1 MASRKFTLHR
11 AWARQATIGFLGAT
25 THKIW
30 SPFVKAFEQALRD
43 KGWIDG
49 YNIAIEYRWAEGQE
63 DRYAKFAKE
72 FVDSEVDVIVT
83 SGTNA
88 VLAAK
93 KATKKIPIVF
103 AAAGDPVR
111 TKLVKTLKRPGGN
124 VTGLS
129 NRATTDL
136 AGQRIDELLVVVPDM
151 ERMAIIGNRRNR
163 VIPLEMKKVREQ
175 RRALAGSTP
184 SSAMC
189 GRSRISRPP
198 SRLSKARHPKTKW
211 TPFLFAATRSSP
223 PISTSSTPRLRRRT
237 CRRCMRSAITLTLE
251 ASCLLGRTS
260 TPCSPKRAVSST
272 RSCAERSRP
281 RFRSSCRR
289 AKRTHF
295 QSPSRA
301 HARSADTQADPAS
314 RKGEAL
320 TARHAS
326 KETCRARNLGRRPSE
341 GGCRDEVPG

>member
-11 AWARQATIGFLGAT
+11 TWARQATIGFLGAT

-103 AAAGDPVR
+103 AAAGDPVG

-136 AGQRIDELLVVVPDM
+136 AGQRIDQLLVVVPDM

-163 VIPLEMKKVREQ
+163 VIPLEMKKVESGARYRGIDTVIRDVRQ
-175 RRALAGSTP
+175 VKDIAPAIKALKGKTSKDKVDALFVCSDPFITTHQHVIHTAAAAANLPTMHAFSDYVDAGGFMSFGP
-184 SSAMC
+184 DFHAMFAKA
-189 GRSRISRPP
+189 GGIVDQILRGKEPADIPVQLQKGEKLTFNPHLARTLGVRI
-198 SRLSKARHPKTKW
+198 
-211 TPFLFAATRSSP
+211 
-223 PISTSSTPRLRRRT
+223 
-237 CRRCMRSAITLTLE
+237 
-251 ASCLLGRTS
+251 
-260 TPCSPKRAVSST
+260 PKRT
-272 RSCAERSRP
+272 R
-281 RFRSSCRR
+281 RR
-289 AKRTHF
+289 AKAKR
-295 QSPSRA
+295 
-301 HARSADTQADPAS
+301 
-314 RKGEAL
+314 
-320 TARHAS
+320 
-326 KETCRARNLGRRPSE
+326 
-341 GGCRDEVPG
+341 

>member
-1 MASRKFTLHR
+1 MASRNFTLHR

-49 YNIAIEYRWAEGQE
+49 YNVVIEYRWAEGQE

-136 AGQRIDELLVVVPDM
+136 AGQRIDQLLVVVPDM
-151 ERMAIIGNRRNR
+151 QRMAIIGNRRNR
-163 VIPLEMKKVREQ
+163 VIPLEMKKVESGARYRGIDTVIRDV
-175 RRALAGSTP
+175 RRVTDIAPAIKALKGKTSKDKVDALFVCSDPFITTHQHVIHTAAAAANLPTMHAFSDYVEAGGFMSFGP
-184 SSAMC
+184 DFHAMFAKA
-189 GRSRISRPP
+189 GGIVDQVLRGKKPAEIPVQLQKGQQLAFNPHLARTLGVRI
-198 SRLSKARHPKTKW
+198 
-211 TPFLFAATRSSP
+211 
-223 PISTSSTPRLRRRT
+223 
-237 CRRCMRSAITLTLE
+237 
-251 ASCLLGRTS
+251 
-260 TPCSPKRAVSST
+260 PKRT
-272 RSCAERSRP
+272 R
-281 RFRSSCRR
+281 RR
-289 AKRTHF
+289 AKLQR
-295 QSPSRA
+295 
-301 HARSADTQADPAS
+301 
-314 RKGEAL
+314 
-320 TARHAS
+320 
-326 KETCRARNLGRRPSE
+326 
-341 GGCRDEVPG
+341 

>member
-1 MASRKFTLHR
+1 MASHNFTMHR
-11 AWARQATIGFLGAT
+11 AWARQATVGFLGAT

-30 SPFVKAFEQALRD
+30 APFVKAFEQGLRK

-93 KATKKIPIVF
+93 KATKSIPIVF

-136 AGQRIDELLVVVPDM
+136 AGQRIDQLLVVVPNM
-151 ERMAIIGNRRNR
+151 QRMAVIGNRRNR
-163 VIPLEMKKVREQ
+163 VIPLEIKKVE
-175 RRALAGSTP
+175 
-184 SSAMC
+184 
-189 GRSRISRPP
+189 
-198 SRLSKARHPKTKW
+198 
-211 TPFLFAATRSSP
+211 
-223 PISTSSTPRLRRRT
+223 
-237 CRRCMRSAITLTLE
+237 RSARARGIDTVIRDVRQAKDIAPAIKGLKSKTAKDKDKVDALFVCSDPFITTHQQIIHTAAAAANLPTMHAFSDYVDAGGFMSYGPDFHAMFAKAGGIVDQILRGKKPSEIPVKLQKGQKLAFNPHLARTL
-251 ASCLLGRTS
+251 GVRI
-260 TPCSPKRAVSST
+260 PKRT
-272 RSCAERSRP
+272 R
-281 RFRSSCRR
+281 RR
-289 AKRTHF
+289 AKVKR
-295 QSPSRA
+295 
-301 HARSADTQADPAS
+301 
-314 RKGEAL
+314 
-320 TARHAS
+320 
-326 KETCRARNLGRRPSE
+326 
-341 GGCRDEVPG
+341 